1 MIGKW
6 NRSVFLTYLGM
17 IAAVFGMFLAFRVD
31 NVNYAYACLMI
42 AGVCDLFDGAIA
54 RRVKRNEEEKA
65 FGVQLDSLV
74 DVISFVAL
82 PITVF
87 VASGLTSFWY
97 MPVYALFAIS
107 GIARLAYF
115 NIMTADSE
123 APIKFYTGLPVTYS
137 ALIFPVVNLVKYVAD
152 DMVYKIVMVTA
163 ILVVALLGV
172 LRINIIKPKGI
183 AYVFFGLLA
192 IGMLVL
198 YLVIL

>member
-198 YLVIL
+198 YLGIL